1 MDTIIYN
8 GIIGTIDSDNRFAQ
22 ALSIKDGKIVQV
34 GKNQEILDRKS
45 ADTEL
50 IDLEGKLLLPG
61 FNDSHMHLLNYSQS
75 LRQIDLV
82 GVESI
87 EEIIDRSKEF
97 IKNTQLEENQWV
109 KGRGWNHDF
118 FKDDK
123 VFPTRYDLDKIS
135 REYPIMLSRA
145 CEHIVIVNSKALEI
159 IGISKDSP
167 QIEGGHFDLD
177 QNGQPLG
184 IFRENAISL
193 ISKFIPS
200 PSIDDI
206 KEILIDGIKNANACG
221 ITSIQSDDFDAIPG
235 DNYYDIIK
243 AYEEL
248 KDEGKMNVR
257 VYEQC
262 LLQNMDKL
270 NDFLDRGYNT
280 GYGDQIFKIGP
291 LKLLADGSLGARTAA
306 LTKPYVDAP
315 ETSGI
320 SVFTQEE
327 MDSLVDRA
335 HCSGMQVAIHGIGD
349 KTMYQAFEALEK
361 ALEKYPR
368 DDHRHGIVHAQI
380 TDDYLLNKF
389 KELDM
394 LAYIQPIFLD
404 YDWNMVESR
413 IGKELLKTSY
423 NWKTLLSMGVD
434 IASGSD
440 CPVESF
446 DVMNCLYTAVTSKDL
461 KGKPEG
467 GWMPEQKLSLEEAV
481 YSYTM
486 GGAFTSFEEDIKGSL
501 EEGKLADMV
510 VLSENIFEIP
520 EDNIKDVQIEMTIFN
535 GKKVYER
542 K

>member
-87 EEIIDRSKEF
+87 EEIIVRSKEF

-368 DDHRHGIVHAQI
+368 DDH
-380 TDDYLLNKF
+380 
-389 KELDM
+389 
-394 LAYIQPIFLD
+394 
-404 YDWNMVESR
+404 
-413 IGKELLKTSY
+413 
-423 NWKTLLSMGVD
+423 
-434 IASGSD
+434 
-440 CPVESF
+440 
-446 DVMNCLYTAVTSKDL
+446 
-461 KGKPEG
+461 
-467 GWMPEQKLSLEEAV
+467 
-481 YSYTM
+481 
-486 GGAFTSFEEDIKGSL
+486 
-501 EEGKLADMV
+501 
-510 VLSENIFEIP
+510 
-520 EDNIKDVQIEMTIFN
+520 
-535 GKKVYER
+535 
-542 K
+542 